1 TVFKIAGCYRID
13 LISFEEYVMKN
24 AMKDRDV
31 MKKRKEVI

>member
-1 TVFKIAGCYRID
+1 LGSSYRID

-31 MKKRKEVI
+31 MKKRKGVI